1 MEKMKKHR
9 TELRDK
15 MKAIQENKSMDMM
28 KKREEMKALLQ
39 KRKENMKSILTE
51 DQLKK
56 MKEQRAP
63 VKRKRKVLS

>member
-1 MEKMKKHR
+1 MGGDETARNFWEKS
-9 TELRDK
+9 EQ
-15 MKAIQENKSMDMM
+15 I
-28 KKREEMKALLQ
+28 KALMQ

-63 VKRKRKVLS
+63 IKRKRKVLS